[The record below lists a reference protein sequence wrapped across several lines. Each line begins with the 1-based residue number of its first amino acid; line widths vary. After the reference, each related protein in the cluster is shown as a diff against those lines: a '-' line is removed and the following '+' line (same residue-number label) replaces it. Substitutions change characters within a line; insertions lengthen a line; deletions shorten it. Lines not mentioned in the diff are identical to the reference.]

1 MGRCRAA
8 LAGYY
13 GFGNLGDELLA
24 EASIAMLARCGVE
37 RDRIVVLSNDPGDS
51 KRRFGTDAVSRW
63 RMTAVLGALRRSDT
77 LLLGGG
83 GLFQDATSL
92 RSCLYYWGL
101 VRAARRCGAIPWALG
116 QSVGPLSTQTG
127 RFLARD
133 ALRRCRVVQ
142 VRDESSRAL
151 CEAMGLSVEIGRDL
165 VLSLGDALRSKM
177 IANPNG
183 DPLNGNLNSFMPKFL
198 LNLRPFTDGLP
209 ERFARAVSEGTLFFG
224 ASPVGVALADEDE
237 ALIRRLMERGD
248 LPAMPIERLRN
259 LDDAARIWSG
269 AVGAMGMRLHFSV
282 LSALAGIPLIAVPYD
297 PKVAAFA
304 SEHNVPLWIDGP
316 LPAPQVPDMPRDFS
330 AEFAAT
336 EAICREVL
344 E

>member
-1 MGRCRAA
+1 MA

-24 EASIAMLARCGVE
+24 DASIAMLERCGVG

-51 KRRFGTDAVSRW
+51 KRRFGTEAVNRW
-63 RMTAVLGALRRSDT
+63 KIASVLGVLRRSDT

-92 RSCLYYWGL
+92 RSCFYYWGL
-101 VRAARRCGAIPWALG
+101 VRAARLCGAIPWALG
-116 QSVGPLSTQTG
+116 QSVGPLSTRTG

-133 ALRRCRVVQ
+133 ALRRCRAVQ

-151 CEAMGLSVEIGRDL
+151 CGSMGLSVEIGRDP
-165 VLSLGDALRSKM
+165 VLSLGDALRSRM
-177 IANPNG
+177 AALSAVP
-183 DPLNGNLNSFMPKFL
+183 SSPKFL
-198 LNLRPFTDGLP
+198 LNLRPSADGLP
-209 ERFARAVSEGTLFFG
+209 KRFARAVSGG
-224 ASPVGVALADEDE
+224 AFLGETSPVGVALANEDE
-237 ALIRRLMERGD
+237 VLMRRLMECGD
-248 LPAMPIERLRN
+248 LPPMPIERVRTM
-259 LDDAARIWSG
+259 DDAARVWSG
-269 AVGAMGMRLHFSV
+269 AVGGMGMRLHFSV

-304 SEHNVPLWIDGP
+304 AERGVPLWTDGP
-316 LPAPQVPDMPRDFS
+316 LPAPRVADMPAGLS

-336 EAICREVL
+336 EASCREVL
-344 E
+344 G